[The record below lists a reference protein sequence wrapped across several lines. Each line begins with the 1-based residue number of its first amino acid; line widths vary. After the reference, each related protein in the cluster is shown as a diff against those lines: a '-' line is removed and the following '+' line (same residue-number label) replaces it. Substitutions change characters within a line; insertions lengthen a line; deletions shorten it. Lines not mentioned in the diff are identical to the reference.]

1 MPWQTGKGLG
11 NVPAPSGPSARYTLV
26 AVLMV
31 IGRGNRTVSRGGFS
45 ALPRTALDRRILFA
59 TWTWCLIVGHGI
71 EFVEDDG
78 LVFFSF
84 GGGRGGEGVADVPRD
99 VSSFSRFPFIV
110 LRVVILRGW
119 YFDAED

>member
-26 AVLMV
+26 VVLMV

-71 EFVEDDG
+71 KFVEDDG

-84 GGGRGGEGVADVPRD
+84 GGGRGGGGGCPAGCFFLF
-99 VSSFSRFPFIV
+99 SFS
-110 LRVVILRGW
+110 LHRVESGNLERMV
-119 YFDAED
+119 F